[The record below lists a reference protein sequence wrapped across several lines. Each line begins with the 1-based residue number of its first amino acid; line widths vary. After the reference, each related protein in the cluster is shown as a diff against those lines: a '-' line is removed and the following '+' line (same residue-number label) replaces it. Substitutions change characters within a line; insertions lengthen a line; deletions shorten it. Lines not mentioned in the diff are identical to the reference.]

1 MELILIVFVMIPFFI
16 YYCFDYIH
24 ASKQTIA
31 IKEIYYPRGD
41 FDKISIFE
49 IQSNMTQNHYE
60 TTLMFFLGYI
70 SIVIIIFSISYL
82 YDRYYSLRKS
92 EYGRRFQY
100 FGTLFNLKDIFVVF
114 IMSLS
119 LMFWF
124 DYYFEL
130 YLDWYVM
137 ICLSFVHLCIIA
149 VYYFIRLIIDLR
161 NVAIINKRK
170 NEEIKNL
177 KKEIKQKN
185 KNDLLIINE

>member
-24 ASKQTIA
+24 ASKQIIA

-41 FDKISIFE
+41 FDKMSIFE

-161 NVAIINKRK
+161 NVDIINKRK